1 MDTIFWLVPAA
12 SLLALSF
19 AFIFFKQMMKE
30 DEGTDL
36 MKKIALHVRKGAMAY
51 LKQQY
56 KVVGIV
62 FVVLA
67 AIFAVIIIG
76 KDVSA
81 LLPTDSVTA
90 NENYLG
96 NFFKTNDTSLVAR
109 RTEVFI
115 LEKDGTRTNVL
126 ATLSEASTGE
136 SYTLTAFIQK
146 IEVELL

>member
-12 SLLALSF
+12 SLLALTF

-96 NFFKTNDTSLVAR
+96 NFFKANDTSLVAR

-136 SYTLTAFIQK
+136 RYTLTAFIQK
-146 IEVELL
+146 IEVELF

>member
-1 MDTIFWLVPAA
+1 
-12 SLLALSF
+12 
-19 AFIFFKQMMKE
+19 
-30 DEGTDL
+30 